1 MIFACQKPNVL
12 SKKPSKQ
19 FFLSTEN
26 CEKGLIVPYACG
38 LRNVYRTYIKIM
50 TATNVAKYG
59 FNNLKNYMY
68 LTHIIQICLYEY
80 FWFQNNNVSFYN
92 LVSKELVNKEPQ
104 G

>member
-38 LRNVYRTYIKIM
+38 LPALCVSVCVNPFLLPSPKKPYISEGKAVDAGEGNQVTHMPEFYRQKM
-50 TATNVAKYG
+50 A
-59 FNNLKNYMY
+59 L
-68 LTHIIQICLYEY
+68 Q
-80 FWFQNNNVSFYN
+80 
-92 LVSKELVNKEPQ
+92 
-104 G
+104 